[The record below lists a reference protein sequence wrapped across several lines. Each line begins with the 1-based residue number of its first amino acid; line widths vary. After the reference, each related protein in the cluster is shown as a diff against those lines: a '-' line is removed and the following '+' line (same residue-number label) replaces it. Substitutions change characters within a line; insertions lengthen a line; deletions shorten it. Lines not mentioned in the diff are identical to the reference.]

1 MSNSLDYIK
10 KRISSGSTTFSDL
23 DINKAFVIP
32 LTRFLKLVENES
44 YSRLCTV
51 NVTGEKFTVNLLYN
65 PNADFE
71 YFTSSVVIHD
81 GTMLFMYGTIEDCIN
96 NIMQLKTYDSR
107 KLAPDQIKL
116 DGCEIT
122 YTIGDIVVVNET
134 NEKFAPSNKKWM
146 QDRTTVMIPLIYEY
160 KESE

>member
-10 KRISSGSTTFSDL
+10 ERISSGSTTFSGL
-23 DINKAFVIP
+23 DMNKAFVVP
-32 LTRFLKLVENES
+32 LTRFLKLVENEP

-71 YFTSSVVIHD
+71 YFTSSVTTHD
-81 GTMLFMYGTIEDCIN
+81 GTLLFMYGTIEDCIN
-96 NIMQLKTYDSR
+96 NIMQLKTYDVR

-116 DGCEIT
+116 DRCEIT

-134 NEKFAPSNKKWM
+134 DEKFAPADKKWM
-146 QDRTTVMIPLIYEY
+146 QDRTIVMIPLIYEY
-160 KESE
+160 KERC